1 MPSGA
6 YTIGACKTGIF
17 NGLVI
22 IPIAAVLIGGIIPQ
36 PPGLPTLTIGP
47 DNVATDT
54 DPEPTQATNS
64 KAPPTSIVASYT
76 KPSLNAKDLAA
87 SVPAFTTAPPPAV
100 ATGTPGP
107 TPGVSGAPNLPLLP
121 DVDGHLTCESVVDP
135 YGNNGYFYQNGNTFS
150 LNQAFSAIDSFCNDQ
165 IRAKQ
170 AVGVAGQHPSENG
183 NVAAIPLVIEST
195 EGLLFRMQY
204 DVDNKNPFDAKC
216 PDGQLIYFGTS
227 EPGAALLN
235 CQQLILSTVHS
246 ELRRKEPPCSDDD
259 TNCPHLPRHA
269 EAEPPN
275 PIPRHRHQHPQL
287 AREAAIGVYP
297 HRSRSRRPEP
307 QRATRA
313 RRKAALKA
321 ADPYPHAPPQAAV
334 RRARPILDM
343 DAPHMLQRRLRTVD
357 FVSLATER
365 ELDSPPLLLRS
376 ICHGVD
382 PAKPRTLALDNLH
395 DLGQARD
402 GHDLP
407 RASDLSTMTETDCVD
422 GTPMLRHPGPTRG
435 CLQPLIGRC
444 TALQHLSLRS
454 VGQDDVH
461 DALWSPAKDEARY
474 AEAAEFIASV
484 RPTLRTLVFEQ
495 GLQADDDS
503 DPGCGSSRAGL
514 STREAG
520 RPMDVR
526 FVKYIVPVLV
536 EAPWPHLREM
546 VIRGVGGSVR
556 RSVERGNREMDRT
569 LAEEIY
575 GIVHGAMSE
584 QNIRLSWE
592 REASKTFYLR
602 VHDLRYD

>member
-1 MPSGA
+1 MSFALFANLPLELQA
-6 YTIGACKTGIF
+6 
-17 NGLVI
+17 LVI
-22 IPIAAVLIGGIIPQ
+22 SHCKPSDHAHMVRTSRAMLKLSLPILYRDIDISIHNQPGKRPSVYIPIAVEA
-36 PPGLPTLTIGP
+36 
-47 DNVATDT
+47 D
-54 DPEPTQATNS
+54 DPS
-64 KAPPTSIVASYT
+64 R
-76 KPSLNAKDLAA
+76 
-87 SVPAFTTAPPPAV
+87 SVP
-100 ATGTPGP
+100 
-107 TPGVSGAPNLPLLP
+107 LEL
-121 DVDGHLTCESVVDP
+121 
-135 YGNNGYFYQNGNTFS
+135 
-150 LNQAFSAIDSFCNDQ
+150 
-165 IRAKQ
+165 
-170 AVGVAGQHPSENG
+170 
-183 NVAAIPLVIEST
+183 
-195 EGLLFRMQY
+195 
-204 DVDNKNPFDAKC
+204 DAKLHSRQQTLIRTLLRKPQYGALVRSLTWTRRTC
-216 PDGQLIYFGTS
+216 FNAAYEQL
-227 EPGAALLN
+227 
-235 CQQLILSTVHS
+235 
-246 ELRRKEPPCSDDD
+246 
-259 TNCPHLPRHA
+259 
-269 EAEPPN
+269 
-275 PIPRHRHQHPQL
+275 
-287 AREAAIGVYP
+287 
-297 HRSRSRRPEP
+297 PE
-307 QRATRA
+307 QRTWTAFLTMCNV
-313 RRKAALKA
+313 
-321 ADPYPHAPPQAAV
+321 Q
-334 RRARPILDM
+334 
-343 DAPHMLQRRLRTVD
+343 TVD

-365 ELDSPPLLLRS
+365 ELDSPPLRMFPTAQMVRLGGVFSSALLRS

-382 PAKPRTLALDNLH
+382 PAKLRTLALDNLH

-407 RASDLSTMTETDCVD
+407 RASDLSTRTETDCAD

-435 CLQPLIGRC
+435 CLRPLIGRC

-536 EAPWPHLREM
+536 EASWPHLREM

-569 LAEEIY
+569 LAEEMY

-592 REASKTFYLR
+592 RETSKTFYMR